1 MLQPAGRGVVHVSSQ
16 FPPHSNGGLGTHVQ
30 ALCTALAP
38 QIPVA
43 VLVPAEPR
51 YTTLPGVRYWLQSGN
66 PLDIGAG
73 EAWGRTLVQALEA
86 LTGASGRRPIIH
98 AHNYEVALPALYAR
112 VETGAPLVVTLHLPA
127 PPAFAALER
136 KLVEHADAVIA
147 VSSSLSEEY
156 TSRDWNGVR
165 PVAIPNG
172 VDSTVF
178 HGPGSV
184 PSLRS
189 PTRLLIAGR
198 VTPQKG
204 IDLAIRALASL
215 LPRFPQLELRVAGT
229 GPWERAYRNLA
240 RELGVQDRVTWLGF
254 LGQDALRREYQECSM
269 LLMPSRFEPFGLSA
283 LEAMAC
289 GAPVIASW
297 VGGLPE
303 FITPDESG
311 LLVPPSDVGAL
322 AEAIRYLLAFPE
334 EAAWL
339 GAGAVTAARSLS
351 WDRTARST
359 LEVYRS
365 LPVRGTC

>member
-1 MLQPAGRGVVHVSSQ
+1 MFQPAGRGVVHVSSQ

-51 YTTLPGVRYWLQSGN
+51 YTTLSGVRYWLQAGN
-66 PLDIGAG
+66 PLETCAG
-73 EAWGRTLVQALEA
+73 EEWGRTLVQAVEG
-86 LTGASGRRPIIH
+86 LTSPSGRLPVIH
-98 AHNYEVALPALYAR
+98 AHNYEAALPALYAR
-112 VETGAPLVVTLHLPA
+112 EETGAPLVVTLHLPA
-127 PPAFAALER
+127 PAPYAALER
-136 KLVEHADAVIA
+136 RLVEYADAVIA
-147 VSSSLSEEY
+147 VSTSLAEEY
-156 TSRDWNGVR
+156 RTREWDGVE

-172 VDSTVF
+172 VDPSMF
-178 HGPGSV
+178 HGPALGS
-184 PSLRS
+184 S
-189 PTRLLIAGR
+189 PRRPGRLLISGR

-204 IDLAIRALASL
+204 IDLAIRALATL
-215 LPRFPQLELRVAGT
+215 LPRYPQLGLRVAGT

-240 RELGVQDRVTWLGF
+240 RELGVQDRITWLGF
-254 LGQDALRREYQECSM
+254 LGQEVLRREYQECSM

-289 GAPVIASW
+289 GAPVVASW

-311 LLVPPSDVGAL
+311 LLVPPSDVPAL
-322 AEAIRYLLAFPE
+322 AAAIRYLLEFPE

-339 GAGAVTAARSLS
+339 GAGAITAARALS
-351 WDRTARST
+351 WERTARST
-359 LEVYRS
+359 LDVYRS
-365 LPVRGTC
+365 LPQRSDL